1 MRLAKFIASH
11 EEEGMKNRRGR
22 TPRLPSRTLVAVIGS
37 LLAIFLALQGSRAEQ
52 SKDPSAARSAP
63 NTLADELQPLAYFQG
78 SWTCEGVFPG
88 SGKPI
93 ASNLHFSSGL
103 EGAWLAVQSDDAPP
117 NRFHAREL
125 WGYDKSAKRFRN
137 FIFDNFGGAR
147 LFTFPGW
154 DGDKLVWTGDAFAN
168 TDAPAQRFIFEK
180 TSPQEFVV
188 SWEVRKPQADW
199 AVGDRLTC
207 RKAKTLAAV
216 PEK

>member
-1 MRLAKFIASH
+1 MRTI
-11 EEEGMKNRRGR
+11 RRL
-22 TPRLPSRTLVAVIGS
+22 TPWLRGKKVVAVIGS
-37 LLAIFLALQGSRAEQ
+37 LFAALLALSSSSAGQA
-52 SKDPSAARSAP
+52 KDPDPRATSAP

-78 SWTCEGVFPG
+78 SWTCEGVFPS

-93 ASNLHFSSGL
+93 ASNLDFSSVL

-125 WGYDKSAKRFRN
+125 WGYDKNAKRFRN

-147 LFTFPGW
+147 LFSSPGW

-168 TDAPAQRFIFEK
+168 TDPPTQHFIFQK

-188 SWEVRKPQADW
+188 SWEVRKPPANW

-207 RKAKTLAAV
+207 RKTKTLAAI
-216 PEK
+216 PEE